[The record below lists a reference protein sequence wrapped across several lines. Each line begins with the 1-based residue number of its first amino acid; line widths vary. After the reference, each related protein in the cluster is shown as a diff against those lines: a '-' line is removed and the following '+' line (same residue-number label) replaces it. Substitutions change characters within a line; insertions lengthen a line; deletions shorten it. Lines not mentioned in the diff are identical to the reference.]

1 MASASA
7 GLSLTSER
15 YNDHYMLYHL
25 NSFRKNL
32 PLKVRISSR
41 NLYLEKHSLFT
52 NTVLEVHCIKTTQA
66 AILAC
71 HGKRYILPLSSCA
84 KFSPL
89 YNPDNN
95 VKNAL
100 AGYRFF
106 SVEHLLKTHPK
117 PTAVYAIEGFLSDN
131 ESSTILPDDIYII
144 NGSRKD
150 CDATLICK
158 EAQCSTLKRLPS
170 HLPCTLTTDPKKLC
184 LRPSEFILDMKL
196 PAEVIYSGPFQSVLQ
211 IESNRIFTVTEITT
225 ISSLIATVPPGAE
238 TVYCIEYDVVEIYL
252 DLLVEIEVL
261 GSSQT
266 INTEPAFSYTPKIT
280 IFDEEKYTNDD
291 FQHLLFSSNS
301 VSSDKK
307 GLNRECP

>member
-7 GLSLTSER
+7 RLSLTSER

-32 PLKVRISSR
+32 PLKVRFSSQ

-71 HGKRYILPLSSCA
+71 QGKQYILPLSSFA
-84 KFSPL
+84 EFSPL
-89 YNPDNN
+89 YNPDND
-95 VKNAL
+95 VKKAL
-100 AGYRFF
+100 AGYQFF
-106 SVEHLLKTHPK
+106 SVDHLLKTHPK
-117 PTAVYAIEGFLSDN
+117 PIAVYAIEGFLSDN
-131 ESSTILPDDIYII
+131 VSSTIYPGDIYII
-144 NGSRKD
+144 DGSRKD

-158 EAQCSTLKRLPS
+158 DAQCSTLKRLPS

-184 LRPSEFILDMKL
+184 MCPSEFILDMKL
-196 PAEVIYSGPFQSVLQ
+196 PAKVIYSGPFQSVLQ

-238 TVYCIEYDVVEIYL
+238 TVCCVEYDVVEIYL

-261 GSSQT
+261 SFSQT

-291 FQHLLFSSNS
+291 FQHLLFSSNF
-301 VSSDKK
+301 VSSNEK